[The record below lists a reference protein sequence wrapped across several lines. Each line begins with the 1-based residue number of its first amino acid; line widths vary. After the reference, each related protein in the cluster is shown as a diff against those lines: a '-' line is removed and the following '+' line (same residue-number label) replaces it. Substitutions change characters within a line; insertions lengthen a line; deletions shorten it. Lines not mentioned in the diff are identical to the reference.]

1 MIMDTEKSMQWFV
14 MPPGVTDSMALP
26 ARYWYTLAEVQCFR
40 SFNVVHHGNWF
51 APVRWR
57 LGIRKQ
63 HQNGVV
69 SPFLQLCQ
77 KLTIQVVKRDRTDHR
92 CWTLCWKSG
101 AWAKVQHWNWHK
113 PNGKNMEDSGVCV
126 RTIIWQPSATATFRS
141 WTTLVV
147 GIRTPFMIHLTFW
160 WGEWKN
166 IADFVNGFKMTTN
179 LQSSNS
185 KIHTLVQGVIVSNLC
200 HTFALDLPP
209 VTVASEGL

>member
-1 MIMDTEKSMQWFV
+1 MKSDSSCHLE
-14 MPPGVTDSMALP
+14 TDSMMCKYDLLMTCFPPLP

-77 KLTIQVVKRDRTDHR
+77 KLTIQVVKRDRTDVKMLNVVLKKWR
-92 CWTLCWKSG
+92 LGQGTTLKL
-101 AWAKVQHWNWHK
+101 AQTKR
-113 PNGKNMEDSGVCV
+113 KNMEDSGVCV
-126 RTIIWQPSATATFRS
+126 RTIIWQPLATATFRS

-147 GIRTPFMIHLTFW
+147 GIRR
-160 WGEWKN
+160 
-166 IADFVNGFKMTTN
+166 
-179 LQSSNS
+179 
-185 KIHTLVQGVIVSNLC
+185 VSAV
-200 HTFALDLPP
+200 FAFPSLGR
-209 VTVASEGL
+209 S